1 MSLYGPTIT
10 PYYSQLATCASCG
23 ITQSQHN
30 SMQPEGKKRKE
41 RKKKI
46 QIIVKNPGKIS
57 VGLASKRLVSGTL
70 HVANIAPL
78 RMVSGWV

>member
-30 SMQPEGKKRKE
+30 SMPEGKKRKE
-41 RKKKI
+41 RKKNTNYSKESRQDI
-46 QIIVKNPGKIS
+46 SWLGKQ
-57 VGLASKRLVSGTL
+57 RLVSGTL